1 MRLIELHLKAFG
13 PFTERTLTFGDK
25 AGVVHVVYGRN
36 EAGKT
41 STLRALGDL
50 LFGFPHLS
58 PAAFLHDE
66 RALRVGAAIESDA
79 GATLRFL
86 RRKGRV
92 KTLLDP
98 EEGAL
103 DDGALKPFLGA
114 LERPFFERIFGLDH
128 EQLREGGEALLKD
141 GGDAGLGLFEAGAG
155 LAGMRK
161 VVEEIDGDAGK
172 LFRPRGQN
180 QLINEA
186 LKRLAEVRKELKL
199 RALSGDE
206 WRTVRDE
213 LTGVRVQL
221 ENVSKRVQELWAER
235 ERLHRIQRNLLPL
248 SERSA
253 LLAELA
259 SLALVPDLPDDA
271 PAQRQEAESSLGEAR
286 RRLTGAEQ
294 EIVRLSGQRD
304 AITPR
309 EAVLRQV
316 DAIERLA
323 RQRGD
328 IESKL
333 ADLPKREAELRQV
346 RTEITRLLAQ
356 AGFKAKD
363 AEAREILPRRP
374 EVAAIREM
382 IREQQR
388 LGAEHEQARKTVEGH
403 EVELRTAE
411 GALGRAV
418 EPRDTAPLAAAVGEA
433 LKLGDPGKGLRAA
446 QTEAAA
452 ASEALAQAL
461 RKLAFWTSGD
471 VELEALPVPPDAII
485 DRFASAFRDAHEQK
499 IRARGA
505 LDDARRELERA
516 EAELIRFDAAGEVPT
531 AEAVRSARRRRDRGF
546 RLLRRGFIDGREDIA
561 AEAAAFA
568 PGLPL
573 ADAYEDSVAATDE
586 LADTLRAEAARVE
599 RHRSLVAEVA
609 RRRELVAAQE
619 GELRGVEASATRT
632 EEEWRALWPSLGFA
646 PQPPD
651 EMLKWLAQ
659 RARVLERSAAARAR
673 QDALRELEDAHS
685 SARLSIGRALM
696 LVGEEGAGG
705 DEDLAALLARA
716 QRLVEQS
723 AAERSERKSLLQT
736 IDSLR
741 SKRDAARQSYAYK
754 EAQLEG
760 WRERWGLFANRFGRG
775 LTVMPAEMEAVLDL
789 CDETSRKLDD
799 ADTLEH
805 RIRRIGEDRIAFE
818 RAVGACVAAAAPELT
833 GLDAV
838 GAADRLAKVLASAR
852 GDEERRAGLEAEIAH
867 HERILDECRA
877 AIARHTA
884 KLEEL
889 CRNACCSTL
898 DDLRAI
904 ERTWQQRRD
913 VERRLGSLERHLLA
927 GGGGRSLQDLAAE
940 AAGANGDTLPGLI
953 QEREEE
959 AKQLDAE
966 KTELARKEGELRTRF
981 DAMSGGD
988 QAALAAQSAQAEI
1001 TKIHEGAEQWIRL
1014 TLASALLQ
1022 RGIERYRERNQGPIL
1037 GRASALFE
1045 RLTLSSFARLAVEFG
1060 KDDEPVLLGV
1070 RADGKSVGVEG
1081 MSDGTRDQLF
1091 FALRLAVV
1099 EQYVSRNERLP
1110 FVADDIL
1117 IHFDDPRSEAAL
1129 RILGDLAERTQ
1140 VLYFT
1145 HHEHMVETARR
1156 ALGSERLVV
1165 HTL

>member
-1 MRLIELHLKAFG
+1 MRLLELHLKAFG
-13 PFTERTLTFGDK
+13 SFTDRTLTFGDK
-25 AGVVHVVYGRN
+25 CGAVHVVYGRN

-41 STLRALGDL
+41 TTLRALGDL
-50 LFGFPHLS
+50 LFGFPHQS
-58 PAAFLHDE
+58 PAVFLHDE
-66 RALRVGAAIESDA
+66 RTLRVGAALESDA
-79 GATLRFL
+79 GATLRFF
-86 RRKGRV
+86 RRKGRA
-92 KTLLDP
+92 KTLLDAA
-98 EEGAL
+98 EGVL
-103 DDGALKPFLGA
+103 DDGTLKPFLGSV
-114 LERPFFERIFGLDH
+114 ERPFFERIFGLDH
-128 EQLREGGEALLKD
+128 EQLRDGGEALLKD

-161 VVEEIDGDAGK
+161 VREGIVGDADK

-180 QLINEA
+180 QLINDA
-186 LKRLAEVRKELKL
+186 LKKLAEVRKELKQ

-206 WRTVRDE
+206 WRAVRDE
-213 LTGVRVQL
+213 LAGVRAQL
-221 ENVSKRVQELWAER
+221 GSVSERLQELWAER

-253 LLAELA
+253 LLAERT
-259 SLALVPDLPDDA
+259 SLVGVPDLADDA
-271 PAQRQEAESSLGEAR
+271 PAQRQKAESSLAEAEQ
-286 RRLTGAEQ
+286 RLGGAEQ
-294 EIVRLSGQRD
+294 EIVRLVTQRD

-309 EAVLRQV
+309 EAVLRQAE
-316 DAIERLA
+316 AIERLA

-333 ADLPKREAELRQV
+333 TDLPKREAELRQV
-346 RTEITRLLAQ
+346 RTEITRLLGQ

-363 AEAREILPRRP
+363 AEVREILPRRP

-388 LGAEHEQARKTVEGH
+388 LGAEHEQARKTVEGY

-411 GALGRAV
+411 GALTRSV

-433 LKLGDPGKGLRAA
+433 LKLGDPGKSLRAA
-446 QTEAAA
+446 QAEAAA
-452 ASEALAQAL
+452 TSAALTQAL
-461 RKLAFWTSGD
+461 RKLSFWTSSD

-485 DRFASAFRDAHEQK
+485 DRYARAFRDEHEQK

-505 LDDARRELERA
+505 LEDARRELERA
-516 EAELIRFDAAGEVPT
+516 EAELTHFDAAGEIPT
-531 AEAVRSARRRRDRGF
+531 TEAVRSARRRRDRGF

-561 AEAAAFA
+561 AEAATFA

-573 ADAYEDSVAATDE
+573 PDAYEDSVAAADE

-609 RRRELVAAQE
+609 RRRDLVAAQE
-619 GELRGVEASATRT
+619 RELRGVEASATRT
-632 EEEWRALWPSLGFA
+632 QEEWRALWPSLGFA

-659 RARVLERSAAARAR
+659 RGGVLERRAAARAR
-673 QDALRELEDAHS
+673 QEALGELEEAHAN
-685 SARLSIGRALM
+685 ARRSIGRALT

-705 DEDLAALLARA
+705 DEDLATLVARA
-716 QRLVEQS
+716 QRLVERS
-723 AAERSERKSLLQT
+723 AAERNERKSLLQT
-736 IDSLR
+736 IDGLR
-741 SKRDAARQSYAYK
+741 SKLDAARQNYAYK
-754 EAQLEG
+754 EAQLDG
-760 WRERWGLFANRFGRG
+760 WRVRWGLVANRFGRD
-775 LTVMPAEMEAVLDL
+775 LTVVPAEMEAILDL
-789 CDETSRKLDD
+789 CDEASRKLDD
-799 ADTLEH
+799 ADKLEH
-805 RIRRIGEDRIAFE
+805 RIRRIGEDKVTFE
-818 RAVGACVAAAAPELT
+818 QAVGACITAAAPEIT
-833 GLDAV
+833 GLGAV
-838 GAADRLAKVLASAR
+838 DAADRLTRMLESTRADAQQ
-852 GDEERRAGLEAEIAH
+852 RAGMDKEIAH
-867 HERILDECRA
+867 HEQIVGECRA
-877 AIARHTA
+877 AIARHAA

-889 CRNACCSTL
+889 CRIACCSTL

-904 ERTWQQRRD
+904 ERTWQQGRE
-913 VERRLGSLERHLLA
+913 VEHRLATVERHLLA
-927 GGGGRSLQDLAAE
+927 GGGGRSLQDLATE

-953 QEREEE
+953 QERDEE
-959 AKQLDAE
+959 AKRLDAE

-981 DAMSGGD
+981 EAMSGGD

-1014 TLASALLQ
+1014 TLASALLL

-1045 RLTLSSFARLAVEFG
+1045 RLTLSSFARLVVDLG

-1070 RADGKSVGVEG
+1070 RPDGRSVGVEG

>member
-25 AGVVHVVYGRN
+25 GGVVHVVYGRN

-50 LFGFPHLS
+50 LFGFPHQS

-66 RALRVGAAIESDA
+66 RTLRVGAALESDS
-79 GATLRFL
+79 GATLRFF

-92 KTLLDP
+92 KTLLDA
-98 EEGAL
+98 EEGVL

-161 VVEEIDGDAGK
+161 VLEEIDGDAGK

-186 LKRLAEVRKELKL
+186 LKRLAEVRKELKQ

-206 WRTVRDE
+206 WRAVRDE

-235 ERLHRIQRNLLPL
+235 EKLHRIQRNLLPL
-248 SERSA
+248 AERSA
-253 LLAELA
+253 LLAERM

-271 PAQRQEAESSLGEAR
+271 PTQRENAESSLGEAR

-294 EIVRLSGQRD
+294 EIVRLSGRRD

-309 EAVLRQV
+309 EGVLTQA

-333 ADLPKREAELRQV
+333 ADLPKREAELRQL
-346 RTEITRLLAQ
+346 RTEITRLLGQ
-356 AGFKAKD
+356 AGFRAKD
-363 AEAREILPRRP
+363 AEVREILPRRP
-374 EVAAIREM
+374 EIAAIRDM
-382 IREQQR
+382 VREQQR
-388 LGAEHEQARKTVEGH
+388 LGAEHEQARKTVEGY
-403 EVELRTAE
+403 EVDLRTAE
-411 GALGRAV
+411 GTLARSV

-433 LKLGDPGKGLRAA
+433 LKLGDPGKSLRTA

-452 ASEALAQAL
+452 AGEALTQAL
-461 RKLAFWTSGD
+461 RKLAFWTFGD

-485 DRFASAFRDAHEQK
+485 DRFARAFRDEHEQK

-505 LDDARRELERA
+505 LEDARQELDRA
-516 EAELIRFDAAGEVPT
+516 EAELTHLGAAGEIPT
-531 AEAVRSARRRRDRGF
+531 AEAVRSARRRRERGF
-546 RLLRRGFIDGREDIA
+546 RLLRRGFIDGREDVA

-573 ADAYEDSVAATDE
+573 ADAYEDSVAAADE

-599 RHRSLVAEVA
+599 RHRSLLVEVA
-609 RRRELVAAQE
+609 RRRDLVAAQE
-619 GELRGVEASATRT
+619 GELRGVEVSAIRT

-659 RARVLERSAAARAR
+659 RTRVLERRATARVR
-673 QDALRELEDAHS
+673 QDALRELEETHAN
-685 SARLSIGRALM
+685 ARRSIGRALT
-696 LVGEEGAGG
+696 LVGEQGASG
-705 DEDLAALLARA
+705 DEDLAMLLARA

-723 AAERSERKSLLQT
+723 AAERNARKSLLQT

-741 SKRDAARQSYAYK
+741 SKLDAARQSYAYK
-754 EAQLEG
+754 EAQLEE
-760 WRERWGLFANRFGRG
+760 WRARWGVFASRFGRD
-775 LTVMPAEMEAVLDL
+775 LTVMPAEMEAILDL

-799 ADTLEH
+799 ADKLEH
-805 RIRRIGEDRIAFE
+805 RIRRIGEDRGTFE
-818 RAVGACVAAAAPELT
+818 QAVSACVTAAAPELAAL
-833 GLDAV
+833 GAV
-838 GAADRLAKVLASAR
+838 DAADRLTKMLALARTDAKQR
-852 GDEERRAGLEAEIAH
+852 EGLEAEIAH
-867 HERILDECRA
+867 HARIVDECRA
-877 AIARHTA
+877 AIARHAA

-889 CRNACCSTL
+889 CRSASCSTL

-913 VERRLGSLERHLLA
+913 LEHRLGTAERHLLA

-953 QEREEE
+953 QERDEE
-959 AKQLDAE
+959 ARQLDTE

-1037 GRASALFE
+1037 GRASTLFE
-1045 RLTLSSFARLAVEFG
+1045 RLTLSSFSRLVVDLG

-1070 RADGKSVGVEG
+1070 RPDGKSVGVEG

-1091 FALRLAVV
+1091 FALRLAVI

>member
-1 MRLIELHLKAFG
+1 MRLLELHLKAFG
-13 PFTERTLTFGDK
+13 SFTDRTLTFGEK
-25 AGVVHVVYGRN
+25 GGVVHVVYGHN

-41 STLRALGDL
+41 TTLRALGDL
-50 LFGFPHLS
+50 LFGFPHQS
-58 PAAFLHDE
+58 RAAFLHE
-66 RALRVGAAIESDA
+66 EPTLLVGAALESDS
-79 GATLRFL
+79 GATLRFF
-86 RRKGRV
+86 RRKRRA
-92 KTLLDP
+92 KTLLDAA
-98 EEGAL
+98 EGVL
-103 DDGALKPFLGA
+103 DDGTLKPFLGTV
-114 LERPFFERIFGLDH
+114 ERAFFERIFGLDH
-128 EQLREGGEALLKD
+128 EQLRRGGEALLKD

-161 VVEEIDGDAGK
+161 VMEEIGEDAGK

-180 QLINEA
+180 QIINDA
-186 LKRLAEVRKELKL
+186 LKKLAEVRKELKL

-206 WRTVRDE
+206 WRAVRDE
-213 LTGVRVQL
+213 LAGVRTQL
-221 ENVSKRVQELWAER
+221 GSVSERVQELWAER
-235 ERLHRIQRNLLPL
+235 ERLYRIQRNLLPL

-253 LLAELA
+253 LLAERM
-259 SLALVPDLPDDA
+259 SLVGVPDLADDA
-271 PAQRQEAESSLGEAR
+271 PAQRQKAEASLGEAR
-286 RRLTGAEQ
+286 QRLGGAEQ
-294 EIVRLSGQRD
+294 EIVRLVGLRD
-304 AITPR
+304 GITPR
-309 EAVLRQV
+309 EAVLKQADPV
-316 DAIERLA
+316 ERLA

-346 RTEITRLLAQ
+346 RTEITRLLGQ
-356 AGFKAKD
+356 AGFRAKD
-363 AEAREILPRRP
+363 AEVREILPRRP

-388 LGAEHEQARKTVEGH
+388 LSAEHEQARKTVEGY
-403 EVELRTAE
+403 EVDLRTEE
-411 GALGRAV
+411 GALARSV
-418 EPRDTAPLAAAVGEA
+418 EPKDTVPLAAAVGEA
-433 LKLGDPGKGLRAA
+433 LKLGDASKGLRAA

-452 ASEALAQAL
+452 ASDTLTQAL

-471 VELEALPVPPDAII
+471 AELEALAVPPDAIV
-485 DRFASAFRDAHEQK
+485 DRFASAFRDEHERK
-499 IRARGA
+499 IRVRGA

-516 EAELIRFDAAGEVPT
+516 EAELTHFDAAGEIPT

-546 RLLRRGFIDGREDIA
+546 RLLRRGFIDSREDVA
-561 AEAAAFA
+561 AEGAVFA

-573 ADAYEDSVAATDE
+573 ADAYEDSVAAADE
-586 LADTLRAEAARVE
+586 LADTLRGEAARVE

-609 RRRELVAAQE
+609 RRRDLVAAQE

-632 EEEWRALWPSLGFA
+632 EEEWRTLWPSLGFA

-651 EMLKWLAQ
+651 EMRKWLAQ
-659 RARVLERSAAARAR
+659 RTRVLERRADARAR
-673 QDALRELEDAHS
+673 QEALGQLEEAHAN
-685 SARLSIGRALM
+685 ARRSIGRALT
-696 LVGEEGAGG
+696 LAGEEGADG

-716 QRLVEQS
+716 QRLVERR
-723 AAERSERKSLLQT
+723 AAERSERKSLLQA
-736 IDSLR
+736 IDGLR
-741 SKRDAARQSYAYK
+741 SKLDSARQNYAYK
-754 EAQLEG
+754 EAQLEA
-760 WRERWGLFANRFGRG
+760 WRGRWGLLAKRFGRD
-775 LTVMPAEMEAVLDL
+775 LTVMPAEMEVILDL
-789 CDETSRKLDD
+789 CDETSRKLDE
-799 ADTLEH
+799 AETLEH
-805 RIRRIGEDRIAFE
+805 RIRRIGEDKGTFE
-818 RAVGACVAAAAPELT
+818 QAVGACVSAAAPELT
-833 GLDAV
+833 GLGAVDAV
-838 GAADRLAKVLASAR
+838 DRLAKMLETAKSDAQQ
-852 GDEERRAGLEAEIAH
+852 RAGLDAEITH
-867 HERILDECRA
+867 HERIVGECRA
-877 AIARHTA
+877 AIAHHTG

-889 CRNACCSTL
+889 CRSACCSTL

-904 ERTWQQRRD
+904 ERTWQQRRE
-913 VERRLGSLERHLLA
+913 VEHRLATVERHLLA
-927 GGGGRSLQDLAAE
+927 GGGGRSLQDLATE
-940 AAGANGDTLPGLI
+940 AAGADGDTLPGLI
-953 QEREEE
+953 QERDEE
-959 AKQLDAE
+959 AKRLDSE

-981 DAMSGGD
+981 EAMSGGD

-1014 TLASALLQ
+1014 TLANALLQ

-1045 RLTLSSFARLAVEFG
+1045 RLTLSSFVRLIVDLG
-1060 KDDEPVLLGV
+1060 KDDEPILLGV
-1070 RADGKSVGVEG
+1070 RPNGKSVGVAG

-1117 IHFDDPRSEAAL
+1117 IHFDDPRSDAAL